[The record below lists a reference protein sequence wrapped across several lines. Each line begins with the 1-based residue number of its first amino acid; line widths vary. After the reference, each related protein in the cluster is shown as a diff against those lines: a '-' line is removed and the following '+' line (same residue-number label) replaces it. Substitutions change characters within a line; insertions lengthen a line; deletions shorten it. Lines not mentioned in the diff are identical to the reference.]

1 MLVVIIKMDIYQKML
16 SSFPAVPPEG
26 GCILGSYD
34 DVVCS
39 FEYDS
44 GLPRLDMAVYIP
56 NIETINQVIHQWFKQ
71 GIEFYGL
78 AHSHPQGQTSLSSSD
93 VAYIHTIM
101 RAMPSYIERLYFP
114 LVFPGERV
122 ISFVAVRHH
131 NQIDILPDD
140 ISIIR

>member
-1 MLVVIIKMDIYQKML
+1 MIIAADCYQEIMRV
-16 SSFPAVPPEG
+16 FPAVPPES
-26 GCILGSYD
+26 GCILGAING
-34 DVVCS
+34 VVCS

-44 GLPRLDMAVYIP
+44 GIPKLDIAVYMP
-56 NIETINQVIHQWFKQ
+56 NIETLNKVIHQWFKQ

-93 VAYIHTIM
+93 VAYIHIIM
-101 RAMPSYIERLYFP
+101 QAMPEYIEKLYFP
-114 LVFPGERV
+114 LVFPGERI